1 MSFISQFFQALTAI
15 ATAIVSFMTN
25 LFEGVIS
32 LFYDG
37 TTITDVGYILFI
49 GLAFGLFFFVLR
61 WIRGLIRARG

>member
-15 ATAIVSFMTN
+15 ASAIVSFMAD
-25 LFEGVIS
+25 LFEGVIG

-37 TTITDVGYILFI
+37 TTITNVGYILFI